1 MLNYQRV
8 PISKM
13 VIFHI
18 KLLDYLKDAYWN
30 DGQPARARETY
41 KTWVISLYCAWRL
54 RVDEVDKG
62 LFSNETSLRS

>member
-18 KLLDYLKDAYWN
+18 KLLDYLKIYGMTVTAGKRN
-30 DGQPARARETY
+30 IKP
-41 KTWVISLYCAWRL
+41 WVISLPSGK
-54 RVDEVDKG
+54 V
-62 LFSNETSLRS
+62 T